1 MIKILY
7 IRNGGL
13 SMKIKSFNHD
23 TNFII
28 DDIEKTQENE
38 IGIYVH
44 IPFCIR
50 KCSYCDF
57 ISFPTSKE
65 LINSYLDS
73 LEIEISLYKKK
84 IDHYTIKT
92 IFIGGGT
99 PTSLDNNSFD
109 RLLKIIDR
117 GLSLSQN
124 KASVEYTVE
133 ANPKTITKE
142 IAKSMVYYGVNR
154 VSLGLQSSNE
164 KELQLLGRVH
174 TFDDL
179 SDSISIL
186 RANSIYNINVDL
198 IYGLPNQSI
207 ETFQKSLK
215 DLMAL
220 SVDHISCYSLI
231 LEEGTRL
238 YDMEKS
244 GAISMPSEEDDLLMY
259 ETAILFLEKN
269 GYIQYEISNF
279 AKQNKK
285 CLHNIIY
292 WKNKDYLGLGVS
304 AHGFID
310 KERYENADN
319 IEDYASLLNENKYPI
334 VKKEKIKKE
343 MLFEEWIFL
352 RLRMNEGISFDEINS
367 EFDIDFKDKYSNILD
382 KLRKDGLVE
391 FNEESFFLTT
401 KGFELSN
408 YVFLEILSLD

>member
-1 MIKILY
+1 MIEILY

-23 TNFII
+23 TDFI
-28 DDIEKTQENE
+28 
-38 IGIYVH
+38 GVYVH

-57 ISFPTSKE
+57 ISFPTSQE
-65 LINSYLDS
+65 LISSYLDS

-84 IDHYTIKT
+84 IENYTIKT

-109 RLLKIIDR
+109 RLLKIIDS

-124 KASVEYTVE
+124 KAFIEYTVE

-142 IAKSMVYYGVNR
+142 IAESMVYYGVNR

-179 SDSISIL
+179 FDSINIL
-186 RANSIYNINVDL
+186 RANSIDNINVDL

-207 ETFQKSLK
+207 ETFQKSLE
-215 DLMAL
+215 DLMTL

-244 GAISMPSEEDDLLMY
+244 GAVSMPSEEDDLLMY
-259 ETAILFLEKN
+259 ETAISFLEKN
-269 GYIQYEISNF
+269 DYKQYEISNF
-279 AKQNKK
+279 AKDNKK

-292 WKNKDYLGLGVS
+292 WKNKNYVGLGVS
-304 AHGFID
+304 AHGFLD
-310 KERYENADN
+310 KVRYENAN
-319 IEDYASLLNENKYPI
+319 NMEDYISLINYNKYPI
-334 VKKEKIKKE
+334 VKTEKINSK

-382 KLRKDGLVE
+382 KLKKDSLVE
-391 FNEESFFLTT
+391 FNEERFFLTT

>member
-1 MIKILY
+1 
-7 IRNGGL
+7 
-13 SMKIKSFNHD
+13 MKIKSFNHD

-57 ISFPTSKE
+57 ISFPTSQE

-84 IDHYTIKT
+84 IENYTIKT

-109 RLLKIIDR
+109 RLLKIIDS
-117 GLSLSQN
+117 GLSLSRN
-124 KASVEYTVE
+124 KAFVEYTVE

-142 IAKSMVYYGVNR
+142 IAESIVYYGVNR

-179 SDSISIL
+179 SDSINIL
-186 RANSIYNINVDL
+186 RANSIDNINVDL

-207 ETFQKSLK
+207 ETFQKSLE

-244 GAISMPSEEDDLLMY
+244 GAVSMPSEEDDLLMY
-259 ETAILFLEKN
+259 ETAISFLKEN
-269 GYIQYEISNF
+269 GYRQYEISNF
-279 AKQNKK
+279 AKDNKK

-292 WKNKDYLGLGVS
+292 WKNKNYVGLGVS
-304 AHGFID
+304 AHGFLGR
-310 KERYENADN
+310 ERYENAN
-319 IEDYASLLNENKYPI
+319 NMEDYISLINDNKYPI
-334 VKKEKIKKE
+334 IKTEKINNE

-382 KLRKDGLVE
+382 KLRKESLVE
-391 FNEESFFLTT
+391 FNEERFFLTT